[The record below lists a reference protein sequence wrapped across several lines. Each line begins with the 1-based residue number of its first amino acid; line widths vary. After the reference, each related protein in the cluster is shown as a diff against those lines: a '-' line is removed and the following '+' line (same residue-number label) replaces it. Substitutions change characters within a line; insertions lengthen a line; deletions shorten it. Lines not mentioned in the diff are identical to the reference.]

1 MEVDTLLGVLNGI
14 IAMWMAFTSRDYVQR
29 GEKRLGIIAFLLG
42 LFNLSMFLYLVVL
55 KGGS

>member
-1 MEVDTLLGVLNGI
+1 MEVDTLLGVLN
-14 IAMWMAFTSRDYVQR
+14 
-29 GEKRLGIIAFLLG
+29 GIIAFLLG